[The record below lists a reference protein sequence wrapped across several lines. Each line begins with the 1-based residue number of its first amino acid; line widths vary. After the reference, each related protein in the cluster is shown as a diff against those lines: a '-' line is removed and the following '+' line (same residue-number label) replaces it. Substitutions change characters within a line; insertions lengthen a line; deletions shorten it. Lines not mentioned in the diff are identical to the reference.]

1 MADRGCQPIA
11 LHRLLQFLWRTAGR
25 LLVISI
31 ICNVSGTAEAPHATS
46 VASTLLLFE
55 FFDPMALIGA
65 YIAR

>member
-11 LHRLLQFLWRTAGR
+11 LRGLLQFLWRTVR
-25 LLVISI
+25 SLLVISI
-31 ICNVSGTAEAPHATS
+31 ICDVSGTAEAPHATS

-55 FFDPMALIGA
+55 FFDPMALIGV